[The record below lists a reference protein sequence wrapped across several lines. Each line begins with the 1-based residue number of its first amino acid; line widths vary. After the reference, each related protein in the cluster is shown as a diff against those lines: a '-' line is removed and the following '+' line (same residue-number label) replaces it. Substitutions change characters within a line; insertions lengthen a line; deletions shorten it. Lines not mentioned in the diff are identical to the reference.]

1 MTDSTRP
8 FIIIL
13 KYDRLS
19 RLCFRNDLNR
29 SCCGGGL
36 SQILRLFGQSAAH
49 MTGLKTNLAEARRL
63 LSARH
68 KQLQQLWYRSI
79 TLRHVITLI
88 DQIDG
93 VAKVPVRIEK
103 LMVERN
109 YYAAVQLLLH
119 SQALLQRE
127 GMRQVGALKE
137 VRNDLATL
145 QQTLFTRVVED
156 LQQHLYNRGLHSSK
170 EKATAD
176 KDADDDISTI
186 AVVPVPAL
194 AAPHPSLLQAS
205 LKIDKRS
212 KARSMRS
219 TSDGGRSDGG

>member
-1 MTDSTRP
+1 MN
-8 FIIIL
+8 
-13 KYDRLS
+13 
-19 RLCFRNDLNR
+19 RN
-29 SCCGGGL
+29 CCGVCL
-36 SQILRLFGQSAAH
+36 LQILRLFGQSAAH

-93 VAKVPVRIEK
+93 VAKVPARIEK
-103 LMVERN
+103 LMAERK

-127 GMRQVGALKE
+127 GMRAVGALKE

-145 QQTLFTRVVED
+145 RQTLFTRVLDD
-156 LQQHLYNRGLHSSK
+156 LQQHLYNRGVHSSK

-186 AVVPVPAL
+186 IVAPVPAL
-194 AAPHPSLLQAS
+194 AAPHPSLLQAG
-205 LKIDKRS
+205 LKIDKRP
-212 KARSMRS
+212 KPRSMRS
-219 TSDGGRSDGG
+219 TSDAGRSDGG